1 MVITKAKPYGIIK
14 SQLKKSDR
22 IELVSCNACVKF
34 CKTGGEEKMQEMA
47 QRLRKDG
54 FNVVDTDLI
63 GMACVLDLVKK
74 QSFKGNVLIAFT
86 CDAGIFNI
94 EKLAKGKKIIA
105 ALDTVGIGTRDGEK
119 NISLVKKF

>member
-1 MVITKAKPYGIIK
+1 MTITQSKPYGIIK
-14 SQLKKSDR
+14 SQLKKNDR
-22 IELVSCNACVKF
+22 IGLVSCNACVKF
-34 CKTGGEEKMQEMA
+34 CETGGEEKMEEIA
-47 QRLRKDG
+47 QRLKKDG

-94 EKLAKGKKIIA
+94 EKLAKGKKVIA
-105 ALDTVGIGTRDGEK
+105 ALDTVGIGTRDGEG
-119 NISLVKKF
+119 NINLVRKF